1 MTSAFTA
8 KLHLPPQDLDALS
21 LFAPTA
27 DAAKKWLETLPKTN
41 LGQTTRALYNAIT
54 ELNRVRLS
62 PTLRL
67 ELLDALRPA
76 IYFAGDGLRRHYLN
90 QPLQLP
96 EQPLKV
102 ARLAHVLREQ
112 LAIGYT
118 LAAVQLT
125 ALGKS
130 SGLNPTQLNAAIA
143 TALHRALAEHS
154 RNLLRDLLLYRTPHP
169 GCWLTLH
176 QLCKFARDCKL
187 LSSVIAD
194 PQATASSIENLYLRA
209 LLVGSARTNQLRQEH
224 IDTVF
229 ERALGWAAATS
240 LDGFEHGILAVNDN
254 NDDGPIYCEYVDA
267 RTEPGW
273 RGLNTTYLVRELG
286 SQRQLAETDLLD
298 DPQLTSE
305 LLAHLMQAW
314 SSPSARAFL
323 RTPANEPVE
332 ISIGLTA
339 THHFIAG
346 GLDFP
351 QLLGNVHQRLALKDE
366 NPFLRPRTSA
376 PTNQTPRDV
385 WNSPYAPQAGVVN
398 VSLEI
403 LEYEMRAEQQ
413 RTSTIS
419 AAKERDKFR
428 SEKAKRVNISPGGLC
443 ITWPP
448 DSKMLLRTGEI
459 VGIHESTH
467 KNWSIGVIRWGQLT
481 DDGPRLGIEL
491 LSPTGLPY
499 GARPINK
506 AGPQGEYQRV
516 LVLPE
521 VKQIGQPTTLIA
533 PRLPFRVGQ
542 KVSLM
547 CHNKETRVQLTRKF
561 ASTASFNQFEFRRLS
576 TAAQETKPAPTAGET
591 DSGFDNLWDS
601 L

>member
-1 MTSAFTA
+1 MTSTFTA
-8 KLHLPPQDLDALS
+8 KLHLPPQDLDAPS

-27 DAAKKWLETLPKTN
+27 DAVKKWLETLPKTN
-41 LGQTTRALYNAIT
+41 LGQTTRSLYNAIT
-54 ELNRVRLS
+54 ELNRVRLI
-62 PTLRL
+62 PALRL
-67 ELLDALRPA
+67 ELLEAMRPA

-125 ALGKS
+125 GLSKS
-130 SGLNPTQLNAAIA
+130 SGLSAAQLNAAIA
-143 TALHRALAEHS
+143 TALHRALTEHS

-176 QLCKFARDCKL
+176 QLCKFARDCNL

-194 PQATASSIENLYLRA
+194 PQASASSIENVYLRA
-209 LLVGSARTNQLRQEH
+209 LLIGSARTNQLRQEH
-224 IDTVF
+224 IDIVF
-229 ERALGWAAATS
+229 ERALGWATAAN
-240 LDGFEHGILAVNDN
+240 LNGFDNGVLAVNDN
-254 NDDGPIYCEYVDA
+254 SDDGPIYCEYVTT

-273 RGLNTTYLVRELG
+273 HGLNTAYLVRELS
-286 SQRQLAETDLLD
+286 SQHQLAETDLLD
-298 DPQLTSE
+298 DPQLTPE
-305 LLAHLMQAW
+305 LLAHLAQAW
-314 SSPSARAFL
+314 SSPSTREFL
-323 RTPANEPVE
+323 RTPANGLVE

-339 THHFIAG
+339 THHFVAG
-346 GLDFP
+346 GLDF
-351 QLLGNVHQRLALKDE
+351 QLLLGNAQQRLALKEE
-366 NPFLRPRTSA
+366 NPFLRPRSSA
-376 PTNQTPRDV
+376 PTHQTPRDV
-385 WNSPYAPQAGVVN
+385 WNSPYAPKAGVVN

-403 LEYEMRAEQQ
+403 LEYEMREEQQ
-413 RTSTIS
+413 RTS
-419 AAKERDKFR
+419 AAKEREKFR
-428 SEKAKRVNISPGGLC
+428 SEEAKRVNISPGGMC

-448 DSKMLLRTGEI
+448 HSKVLLRTGEI
-459 VGIHESTH
+459 VGIHESTQ
-467 KNWSIGVIRWGQLT
+467 KNWSIGVIRWKQLT

-491 LSPTGLPY
+491 LSPNGLPY

-506 AGPQGEYQRV
+506 TGPQGEYQRV

-547 CHNKETRVQLTRKF
+547 SQNKETRVQLTRKF

-576 TAAQETKPAPTAGET
+576 TALPETKPGPAAAGES
-591 DSGFDNLWDS
+591 DNGFDNLWDS